1 MTAEFGDFANIDV
14 DKLLNGADSQFA
26 RMEELQ
32 KSLATLV
39 GRAQDEDGL
48 VTVEY
53 AAEGLQELQ
62 LHPKAMRLSSGELAE
77 RIKEV
82 LHAATRDLQDQVN
95 AVMAETFGEDDNP
108 MRFAQDPDAALQQL
122 KSAEAAYNR
131 TFEDVMGELDR
142 IRRRLDL

>member
-14 DKLLNGADSQFA
+14 DKLLNGADGQFA
-26 RMEELQ
+26 KMEELQ
-32 KSLATLV
+32 KSLAALV
-39 GRAQDEDGL
+39 GHAQDDDGL

-53 AAEGLQELQ
+53 AAEGLRELQ

-82 LHAATRDLQDQVN
+82 LQAATQDLQDQVN
-95 AVMAETFGEDDNP
+95 AAMAETFGEEDNP
-108 MRFAQDPDAALQQL
+108 MRFVQDPDAALQQL

>member
-14 DKLLNGADSQFA
+14 DKLLNGADGQFA
-26 RMEELQ
+26 KMEELQ

-39 GRAQDEDGL
+39 GHAQDDDGL
-48 VTVEY
+48 VIVEY
-53 AAEGLQELQ
+53 AAEGLRELQ

-82 LHAATRDLQDQVN
+82 LHAATQDLQDQVN
-95 AVMAETFGEDDNP
+95 AAMAETFGEEDNP
-108 MRFAQDPDAALQQL
+108 MRLVQDPDAALQQL